1 MHNTIAERVASA
13 QSALGQIKT
22 DRTVQLV
29 AVSKTKPSSDI
40 RQAFAAGQ
48 RRFGENY
55 VQELVSKAQELADLP
70 ELEWHF
76 IGPIQ
81 SNKTRDIAA
90 YASVVHSVDRLK
102 IAQRLSDQR
111 PAELPPLRVLVQV
124 NISDEDS
131 KSGVSPDEA
140 LALADAISQLPNLQL
155 VGLMAVPAPA
165 IDGDNSKAFGQMRQ
179 LSAQLQ
185 QKHANAQE
193 LSMGMSDDWQQA
205 VEFGATMIRLGSA
218 IFGARNYAHE

>member
-1 MHNTIAERVASA
+1 MHNTIAERLASA
-13 QSALGQIKT
+13 QSALGQIQSNQ
-22 DRTVQLV
+22 TVRLI
-29 AVSKTKPSSDI
+29 AVSKTKPIEDI
-40 RQAFAAGQ
+40 RAAYAAGQ
-48 RRFGENY
+48 HWFGENY
-55 VQELVSKAQELADLP
+55 VQELVAKAQALADLP
-70 ELEWHF
+70 QLEWHF

-90 YASVVHSVDRLK
+90 YASVVHSVDRFK
-102 IAQRLSDQR
+102 IAKRLSEQR
-111 PAELPPLRVLVQV
+111 PAGLTPLRVLVQV
-124 NISDEDS
+124 NISGEES
-131 KSGVSPDEA
+131 KSGVSPTEA
-140 LALADAISQLPNLQL
+140 LELADAISQLPRLQL

-165 IDGDNSKAFGQMRQ
+165 FAGDNSKAFAEMQQ

-205 VEFGATMIRLGSA
+205 VAFGATMIRLGSA